1 MDFRL
6 YLFEGSGSLPS
17 KLNLPAKFENKSL
30 KTFNIVYMSYVND
43 LIFSIPLKFETT
55 IFLGIT
61 RDFRMIH
68 NSSFSLK
75 KHSKSFS
82 PKNAC
87 FFVAVV

>member
-17 KLNLPAKFENKSL
+17 KYSAKFENKSL

-61 RDFRMIH
+61 RDFRMIY

>member
-17 KLNLPAKFENKSL
+17 KYSAKFENKSL

-43 LIFSIPLKFETT
+43 LIPLKFETT